1 MYNRLYSDYIAA
13 ANVSVLTNVYG
24 LSYNDIAALL
34 FQGVEGWT
42 SDQVQI
48 VMVMIQLSVYLCLG
62 STAHEHW
69 QCFL

>member
-24 LSYNDIAALL
+24 LSYNGIATPL

-48 VMVMIQLSVYLCLG
+48 MMVMIQVSVYLCSG